1 MSTFGRDVRTTQSSS
16 DSSGMEIATNGFK
29 RHAPSD
35 KEHREPRA
43 GLVHKPIERGIS
55 VTATGV
61 RRACCSLRQSRLLGP
76 ISRNVAAILGWI
88 RDSGVGTVGV
98 RIPNPDP

>member
-1 MSTFGRDVRTTQSSS
+1 
-16 DSSGMEIATNGFK
+16 MEIATNGFK

-43 GLVHKPIERGIS
+43 GLVHKLIERGIS

-61 RRACCSLRQSRLLGP
+61 RRACCSLKYCFTCEDLYTTWRLP
-76 ISRNVAAILGWI
+76 VFRCP
-88 RDSGVGTVGV
+88 VG
-98 RIPNPDP
+98 NFW